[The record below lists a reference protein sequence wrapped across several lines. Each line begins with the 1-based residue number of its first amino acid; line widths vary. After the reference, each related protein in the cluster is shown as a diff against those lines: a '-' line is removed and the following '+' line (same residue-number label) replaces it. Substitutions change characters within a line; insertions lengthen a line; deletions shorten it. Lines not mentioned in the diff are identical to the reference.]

1 MDLPQAM
8 YLGKPPISKFMVYC
22 HFEEGLALCATQHI
36 YVFFHN
42 KDEVL
47 IQFGASVRAIAFR
60 DLLIH
65 YHKFQGSFNEKFV
78 DGSLVGGD
86 LVW

>member
-1 MDLPQAM
+1 
-8 YLGKPPISKFMVYC
+8 MVYC
-22 HFEEGLALCATQHI
+22 HFEEGLWCKLFVAVALCATQHI

-60 DLLIH
+60 DLLLH